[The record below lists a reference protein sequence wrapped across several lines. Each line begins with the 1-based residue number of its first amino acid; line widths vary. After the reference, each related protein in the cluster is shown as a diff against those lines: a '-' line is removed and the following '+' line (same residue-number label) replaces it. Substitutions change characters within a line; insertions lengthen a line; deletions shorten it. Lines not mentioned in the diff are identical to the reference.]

1 MHNECCIATENTMS
15 NLSLSAFRPVES
27 REVASLSARYITT
40 VVIAMT
46 GLLTLAPIAV
56 YFAQ

>member
-1 MHNECCIATENTMS
+1 MS
-15 NLSLSAFRPVES
+15 NLSLGAYRPAET

-40 VVIAMT
+40 AVIAMT